1 MAEEIKA
8 KVLDSEEKSI
18 QQKEQEVQE
27 KSTNFDKES
36 GMYKVNLKEIK
47 EQTDAVQEQSTDEVP
62 VRDESE
68 TSEEIQKENV
78 EEGTK
83 EPSGKEKEEEEIK
96 ETPIIEEI
104 TDETA
109 ETDNTN
115 ETGVDGSAEA
125 TDPTPEQEKILQEEE
140 TQESEPSVDLPENI
154 QDLVKFMNET
164 GGSIEDYA
172 RLNADYSNVE
182 DNTLLVEYYKQT
194 KPHLSYDEI
203 QFLMEDKFSVD
214 EELDNEK
221 DVRRK
226 KLALKE
232 EVANAKGFLN
242 GLKDQYYK
250 EVKLGSKLAPEQQ
263 KAIEF
268 FNRYNKEQKSANDLL
283 AKQQDHFKQETS
295 KIFNEEFK
303 GFNFKVGKKK
313 YRFNVNDTKK
323 VESQNLGNVFDKFVD
338 KNNLLTN
345 AGEFHKSLF
354 AASNPDAIANHF
366 YEQGKADAIK
376 QMSAEAKNINME
388 PRKTA
393 DGYVETGG
401 IKVRAIS
408 GDNNSKL
415 KFKLKNY

>member
-18 QQKEQEVQE
+18 QQKEQEVHE

-36 GMYKVNLKEIK
+36 GMYKVDLTKVNEQKPKE
-47 EQTDAVQEQSTDEVP
+47 DAVQEQETENGVLRGSGENEETGEKAEVELQG
-62 VRDESE
+62 VREE
-68 TSEEIQKENV
+68 EKIEPPIVEEI
-78 EEGTK
+78 
-83 EPSGKEKEEEEIK
+83 
-96 ETPIIEEI
+96 IE
-104 TDETA
+104 DETDTA
-109 ETDNTN
+109 KADTADKG
-115 ETGVDGSAEA
+115 GVDEFFEA
-125 TDPTPEQEKILQEEE
+125 PNPTPKQEKILQEEE

-154 QDLVKFMNET
+154 QELVKFMEET

-172 RLNADYSNVE
+172 RLNADYSNVD
-182 DNTLLVEYYKQT
+182 DNTLLVEYYKKT

-214 EELDNEK
+214 EELDNDK

-232 EVANAKGFLN
+232 EVASAKNFLT

-268 FNRYNKEQKSANDLL
+268 FNRYNKEQKSADELL
-283 AKQQDHFKQETS
+283 AKQTTHFKQESS
-295 KIFNEEFK
+295 KVFNEEFK

-313 YRFNVNDTKK
+313 YRFNVNDVDK
-323 VESQNLGNVFDKFVD
+323 VKSQNLGKVFDKYVD

-345 AGEFHKSLF
+345 AGDFHKSLYV
-354 AASNPDAIANHF
+354 ASNPDAIANHF

-376 QMSAEAKNINME
+376 QMSAEAKNINMN

-408 GDNNSKL
+408 GDNDTKL

>member
-1 MAEEIKA
+1 MAEKIKA

-18 QQKEQEVQE
+18 QEKEQEVQE

-36 GMYKVNLKEIK
+36 GMYKLDLTKVN
-47 EQTDAVQEQSTDEVP
+47 EQKPQEDAVQKQETKDGVLRGSGENEETGEKAEVELQG
-62 VRDESE
+62 VREE
-68 TSEEIQKENV
+68 EKIEPPIVEEIIEDETDTAKTDTADKGGMDEFFEAPNPTPKQEEVLQKE
-78 EEGTK
+78 EAS
-83 EPSGKEKEEEEIK
+83 EP
-96 ETPIIEEI
+96 
-104 TDETA
+104 
-109 ETDNTN
+109 
-115 ETGVDGSAEA
+115 
-125 TDPTPEQEKILQEEE
+125 
-140 TQESEPSVDLPENI
+140 EPSVDLPENI
-154 QDLVKFMNET
+154 QELVNFMNET

-283 AKQQDHFKQETS
+283 AKQQDHFNKETS

-313 YRFNVNDTKK
+313 YRLNVNDTKK